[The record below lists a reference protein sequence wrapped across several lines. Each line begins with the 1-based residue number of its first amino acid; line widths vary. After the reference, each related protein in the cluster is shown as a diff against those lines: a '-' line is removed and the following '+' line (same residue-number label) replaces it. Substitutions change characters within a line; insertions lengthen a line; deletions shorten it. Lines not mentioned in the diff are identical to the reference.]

1 MRFGSFSRDSRPA
14 AHRLLRGILLG
25 APVSLVLWAVIGA
38 TAIHQLPAHSR
49 HAISWRLHAVAAH
62 VVGHYRNAIGFHREA
77 LA

>member
-1 MRFGSFSRDSRPA
+1 MHDQPRYPSAPA
-14 AHRLLRGILLG
+14 D
-25 APVSLVLWAVIGA
+25 PWQT